1 MRFSAGVTTG
11 LSNAAQTSDT
21 HWPCPVW
28 CVGTSPQPFFQGP
41 RDARAPDDT
50 MIPRRGRALLV
61 HALSISVMAHG
72 LLFTRMGPTSA
83 RAYHRKAPI
92 PLYLTIQAL
101 IGSWAC
107 MTLSLI
113 QDVFPGTRRC
123 ASLDL
128 RALAGFVMA
137 NLWFADLHPLK
148 RALSM
153 VFLPLGFVVSGVY
166 WSLRIFAPSLILP
179 AKISSPTSSLPV
191 EGLMKLPFLTDL
203 TMHLAP
209 LLSLLTDFLFFDSRF
224 STRQMTI
231 APLVM
236 IPYAMGYA
244 GALEYLAMQN
254 GSFPY
259 PFLDASSLST
269 RLVIY
274 VGASYM
280 GLGCLSF
287 LNFLHTFLHF
297 VITVACGFN
306 VAGWIYGDGYSD
318 D

>member
-1 MRFSAGVTTG
+1 
-11 LSNAAQTSDT
+11 
-21 HWPCPVW
+21 
-28 CVGTSPQPFFQGP
+28 
-41 RDARAPDDT
+41 
-50 MIPRRGRALLV
+50 MIPRRGRAFLV
-61 HALSISVMAHG
+61 HALSVSVMAHA
-72 LLFTRMGPTSA
+72 LLFTRMGPASA

-113 QDVFPGTRRC
+113 QDIFPGTRRY
-123 ASLDL
+123 L
-128 RALAGFVMA
+128 R
-137 NLWFADLHPLK
+137 PLK

-179 AKISSPTSSLPV
+179 AKISSPTSSLP
-191 EGLMKLPFLTDL
+191 DL

-209 LLSLLTDFLFFDSRF
+209 LLSLLDRLSIFRLQVFRLG
-224 STRQMTI
+224 QMTI

-236 IPYAMGYA
+236 TSR
-244 GALEYLAMQN
+244 ALEYLAMQN

-297 VITVACGFN
+297 VITVVCGFN